1 MIAPTRTLLAI
12 AALALAGC
20 HREVPQGSV
29 VLTQTPVGAPAA
41 VAATVLD
48 GLYPLG
54 SRVVLLP
61 APFRTDGV
69 RVLSTGLVAAGDP
82 CVSWDGQWIYFS
94 GKEAADGTW
103 QIYKVNA
110 GGGRPERVTNMAG
123 GAMGP
128 AIAAHSELVFSS
140 PVPRTGEVGGSGPRT
155 AIYGQLPGQ
164 APRQFTFGRDDAVGA
179 TVLRDGRILF
189 VTAKPTDDRAAPR
202 HLCLFAMNND
212 GTEVSAYAC
221 QDGGADRVRRPREL
235 GDGRIAFL
243 ASGTDETS
251 ANQRAECVRSAAPFV
266 TRGALFP
273 FSTVGCRSVEWTPE
287 NDLLACMET
296 RGMVGRSMSSRAA
309 VYRLAPNA
317 SALGAPVFDDP
328 YWNCIEATSIAAR
341 PEPSGH
347 TTAIMPTA
355 STGTI
360 LCLDVNESSEPAV
373 GGTAGRA
380 AKLRVF
386 ATDAA
391 GQTRELGTVPVASDG
406 SVLVR
411 LPAKVPLGFDTLDAQ
426 GRVLRHQSPFVW
438 LHPGENRGCV
448 GCHEPRNH
456 APRNFRPLAT
466 QIEPARLDF
475 TAPPTATTSI
485 AP

>member
-1 MIAPTRTLLAI
+1 MIAPTRTLLAV

-20 HREVPQGSV
+20 HREVPQGSM
-29 VLTQTPVGAPAA
+29 VLTQTPTSAPAT

-48 GLYPLG
+48 VQYPPG

-94 GKEAADGTW
+94 GKDATDGSW
-103 QIYKVNA
+103 QIYKVSA
-110 GGGRPERVTNMAG
+110 GGGRPERVTNMTG

-128 AIAAHSELVFSS
+128 AIAAHDELVFSS
-140 PVPRTGEVGGSGPRT
+140 PVPRAGQVDASAQRT
-155 AIYGQLPGQ
+155 AIYGQMPGQ
-164 APRQFTFGRDDAVGA
+164 APRRFTYGRDDAVGA

-189 VTAKPTDDRAAPR
+189 VTAKPTDDRAAPS

-221 QDGGADRVRRPREL
+221 QDGGADLVRRPREL

-243 ASGTDETS
+243 ASGTNEPRG
-251 ANQRAECVRSAAPFV
+251 NERAECVRSAAPFV
-266 TRGALFP
+266 TRAPLFA
-273 FSTVGCRSVEWTPE
+273 FSTPQCRSVEGTPE
-287 NDLLACMET
+287 NDLLACIDT
-296 RGMVGRSMSSRAA
+296 RGMVGRSMSSHAA
-309 VYRLAPNA
+309 VYRVAPDA
-317 SALGAPVFDDP
+317 TALGAPVFDDP
-328 YWNCIEATSIAAR
+328 SWNSIEASRVAAR

-360 LCLDVNESSEPAV
+360 LCLDVNESSEAAV
-373 GGTAGRA
+373 DGNQTRA
-380 AKLRVF
+380 AKLRISAV
-386 ATDAA
+386 DAG
-391 GQTRELGTVPVASDG
+391 GQTRELGTVPVAADG

-411 LPAKVPLGFDTLDAQ
+411 LPVKVPLGFDTLDAE
-426 GRVLRHQSPFVW
+426 GRVLHHQSPFVW

-456 APRNFRPLAT
+456 APRNLRPLAT

-475 TAPPTATTSI
+475 PAQPAATTSI